1 MLSSLSSQEM
11 GPANLEIWYFFP
23 LFSDIFYAPSFWLP
37 GSTPLQAVAA
47 TEEAATMTTA
57 VVVAAVVAAV
67 VSQLIDTFS
76 LPLNFPLD

>member
-57 VVVAAVVAAV
+57 VVVAAVV
-67 VSQLIDTFS
+67 SQLIDTFS